1 MRRTWFCMLV
11 ACAPSVASAQGTQAP
26 EAAIR
31 EHQAALAAAINRRDA
46 AALALLFTA
55 DGDEINVDG
64 PRTDGRDAIRAA
76 TQRELATWPSAR
88 RFTLEVTGVRML
100 TPDIAIVETT
110 ATFSEGP
117 VQSNRGTSVVVRRD
131 GKWLTAMLRVYP
143 SAATRDDCARACG
156 LTA

>member
-64 PRTDGRDAIRAA
+64 PRTGGRDAIRAA

-88 RFTLEVTGVRML
+88 RFTLEVTVQLIEHLGDVVYAHGVA
-100 TPDIAIVETT
+100 PSGA
-110 ATFSEGP
+110 A
-117 VQSNRGTSVVVRRD
+117 
-131 GKWLTAMLRVYP
+131 LTARAPHDTELHAGSTALLSFAQADVLVFD
-143 SAATRDDCARACG
+143 AAGRAIWRAR
-156 LTA
+156 